1 MRLIVFD
8 CDGTLVDSQQAIV
21 SATSEAFE
29 VVGVAVPTREDILSA
44 VGLPI
49 EVAMRATRRKPTT
62 RRLKKS

>member
-44 VGLPI
+44 VGLPLKLPC
-49 EVAMRATRRKPTT
+49 AATRRKLTT

>member
-29 VVGVAVPTREDILSA
+29 VVGVAVPSA
-44 VGLPI
+44 KIFYPPLACPLKLPC
-49 EVAMRATRRKPTT
+49 AATRRKPTT
-62 RRLKKS
+62 RRLTKS

>member
-29 VVGVAVPTREDILSA
+29 VVGVASV
-44 VGLPI
+44 
-49 EVAMRATRRKPTT
+49 TRRYSF
-62 RRLKKS
+62 RRWPAH